1 MSARSGSLSS
11 YLILLSVF
19 AFAYGGLCIYTAR
32 RARALAHNEGTT
44 TGQVRVHDQSKKPDA
59 FDFMRCDYAF
69 WVNGLH
75 YQGHGICPR
84 QTDHSVTGTLENLAG
99 ILQKTSVTVY
109 YDPADPTFNS
119 MTEFGAKSV
128 YDYKKAKLSFLA
140 GAALLIST
148 VVGASYFASANKASQ
163 GIVVDF
169 KGTVIYPDQIDSKQ
183 QE

>member
-1 MSARSGSLSS
+1 MSARSGSLGS

-32 RARALAHNEGTT
+32 RARALAYKEATT
-44 TGQVRVHDQSKKPDA
+44 TGTAWVHESKKPDA
-59 FDFMRCDYAF
+59 FDFLQCDYAF
-69 WVNGLH
+69 WVNGLN

-99 ILQKTSVTVY
+99 ILQKPSVTVY

-140 GAALLIST
+140 GAALLIFT

-183 QE
+183 QK